1 MTQNTLIRAV
11 AAALL
16 IGGPGYASNSEPSRL
31 RPVATYS
38 IVARDPATGQ
48 LGVAVQSHWFSVGS
62 LVTWARA
69 GVGAVATQSFVLVDY
84 GPDGLRLMTEGT
96 SAPDALAQLVAA
108 DGGRA
113 VRQVAMIDAA
123 GNVAAHTGDMCIQAA
138 GQLVGENFSVQAN
151 LMLSAEVWPAMDKA
165 FRAAEGS
172 LAMRMLAALEA
183 AEATGGDI
191 RGRQSAAI
199 LIVSGEKQ
207 EQPWQGVKME
217 LRVEDHPDPL
227 VELRRL
233 IRVHQAYEHMNA
245 GDLAVEHK
253 DNEGAL
259 REYAAAQAMFPDNLE
274 MKFWHAVALANM
286 GRLKESYPLFKTVF
300 RQDQNWRTLLPRMP
314 ASGLIEEKAVK
325 RILEGVK

>member
-1 MTQNTLIRAV
+1 MTRHTWIHAV
-11 AAALL
+11 AAILL
-16 IGGPGYASNSEPSRL
+16 MGSSGQAAASGPSRS

-84 GPDGLRLMTEGT
+84 GPDGLHLMTAGT
-96 SAPDALAQLVAA
+96 TAPDALAQLVAA
-108 DGGRA
+108 DEGRA

-138 GQLVGENFSVQAN
+138 GNIVGENFSVQAN

-165 FRAAEGS
+165 FRAAEGG

-183 AEATGGDI
+183 AEAAGGDI
-191 RGRQSAAI
+191 RGRQSAAM
-199 LIVSGEKQ
+199 LIVAGERQ
-207 EQPWQGVKME
+207 EQSWQGVELE

-253 DNEGAL
+253 DDEGAL
-259 REYAAAQAMFPDNLE
+259 REYAAAEAMFPENLE

-300 RQDQNWRTLLPRMP
+300 RQDENWRTLLPRMP
-314 ASGLIEEKAVK
+314 ASGLLEQKAVQK
-325 RILEGVK
+325 ILKKVK